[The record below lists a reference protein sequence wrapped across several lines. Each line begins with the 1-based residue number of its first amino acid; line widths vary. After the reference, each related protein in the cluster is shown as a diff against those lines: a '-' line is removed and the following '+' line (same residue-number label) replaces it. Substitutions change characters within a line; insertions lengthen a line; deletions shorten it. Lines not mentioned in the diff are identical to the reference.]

1 MGSVAGINTDVDLD
15 LFYGSR
21 EDLLGLGV
29 PIPWPGYVMSQD
41 NPANVAEDVK
51 RVQKRLSVEQTGVYG
66 PTTAE
71 SVRAFQEAAGI
82 GQTAQVGE
90 QTWNALFN

>member
-1 MGSVAGINTDVDLD
+1 V
-15 LFYGSR
+15 
-21 EDLLGLGV
+21 
-29 PIPWPGYVMSQD
+29 
-41 NPANVAEDVK
+41 EDVK